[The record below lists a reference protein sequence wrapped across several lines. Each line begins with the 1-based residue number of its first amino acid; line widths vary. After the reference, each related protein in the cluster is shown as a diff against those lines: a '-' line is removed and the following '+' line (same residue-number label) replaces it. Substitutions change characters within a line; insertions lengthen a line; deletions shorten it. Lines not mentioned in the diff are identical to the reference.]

1 MKTAIIIL
9 AALGQSHNS
18 AVYKMQSEI
27 KKYFGTKITE
37 VNEDYASVTIEAEV
51 TQDDISHLKTLVEG
65 VELLAIIAPEE
76 WNNVAHP
83 DIIKLGNY
91 ETDY

>member
-37 VNEDYASVTIEAEV
+37 VNEDYASVTINAEV
-51 TQDDISHLKTLVEG
+51 TQDDISHLKTLVND
-65 VELLAIIAPEE
+65 VELLALVASEE

-83 DIIKLGNY
+83 DVIKL
-91 ETDY
+91 EEL

>member
-9 AALGQSHNS
+9 ATIGQSYNH
-18 AVYKMQSEI
+18 AVYKMQLEI

-37 VNEDYASVTIEAEV
+37 VNEDHASVTINAEV
-51 TQDDISHLKTLVEG
+51 TQDDINHLKTLVND
-65 VELLAIIAPEE
+65 VELLAIVAPEE

-83 DIIKLGNY
+83 DIIKLGDY

>member
-1 MKTAIIIL
+1 MRTAIIIL

-27 KKYFGTKITE
+27 RRYFGTKITE
-37 VNEDYASVTIEAEV
+37 VDEDHASVIINAEV
-51 TQDDISHLKTLVEG
+51 TQDDINHLKAQVSD

-83 DIIKLGNY
+83 DIIKLGDY

>member
-18 AVYKMQSEI
+18 EVYKMQSEI

-37 VNEDYASVTIEAEV
+37 VNEDYASVTINAEV
-51 TQDDISHLKTLVEG
+51 TQDDITHLKTLVSD
-65 VELLAIIAPEE
+65 VELLAIVAPEE

-83 DIIKLGNY
+83 DIIKLG
-91 ETDY
+91 EL

>member
-37 VNEDYASVTIEAEV
+37 VNEDYASVTINAEV
-51 TQDDISHLKTLVEG
+51 TQDDINHLKTLVND
-65 VELLAIIAPEE
+65 VELLALVASEE
-76 WNNVAHP
+76 WDNVAHP
-83 DIIKLGNY
+83 DVIKL
-91 ETDY
+91 EEL

>member
-9 AALGQSHNS
+9 AALSQSHNS
-18 AVYKMQSEI
+18 AVHKMKNEI
-27 KKYFGTKITE
+27 KRYFGTKITE
-37 VNEDYASVTIEAEV
+37 VDEDYASVTINAEV
-51 TQDDISHLKTLVEG
+51 TQDDISHLKTLVSD
-65 VELLAIIAPEE
+65 VELLAIVAPEE

-83 DIIKLGNY
+83 DVIKLGY

>member
-1 MKTAIIIL
+1 MRTAIIIL

-27 KKYFGTKITE
+27 KKYFGTKIAE
-37 VNEDYASVTIEAEV
+37 VDEDYASVKIEAEV
-51 TQDDISHLKTLVEG
+51 TQDDITHLKTLVSN
-65 VELLAIIAPEE
+65 VELLAIVAPEE

-83 DIIKLGNY
+83 DIIKLG
-91 ETDY
+91 EL

>member
-1 MKTAIIIL
+1 MRTAIIIL

-27 KKYFGTKITE
+27 RRYFGTKITE
-37 VNEDYASVTIEAEV
+37 VDEDYASVVINAEV
-51 TQDDISHLKTLVEG
+51 TQDDISHLKTLVED
-65 VELLAIIAPEE
+65 VQLLAIVVPEE
-76 WNNVAHP
+76 WDNVAHP
-83 DIIKLGNY
+83 DIIKLGDY

>member
-1 MKTAIIIL
+1 MRTAIIIL

-37 VNEDYASVTIEAEV
+37 VNEDYASVTINAEV
-51 TQDDISHLKTLVEG
+51 TQDDITHLKTLVND
-65 VELLAIIAPEE
+65 VELLAIVASEE

-83 DIIKLGNY
+83 DVIKL
-91 ETDY
+91 EEL

>member
-37 VNEDYASVTIEAEV
+37 VNEDYASVTIKAEV
-51 TQDDISHLKTLVEG
+51 TQDDINHLKTLVND
-65 VELLAIIAPEE
+65 VELLAIVALEE
-76 WNNVAHP
+76 WDNVAHP
-83 DIIKLGNY
+83 DIIKLGDY
-91 ETDY
+91 ENNR

>member
-1 MKTAIIIL
+1 MRTAIIIL
-9 AALGQSHNS
+9 AALGQGHNS

-37 VNEDYASVTIEAEV
+37 VDEDYASVKINAEV
-51 TQDDISHLKTLVEG
+51 TQDDINHLKTLVSD

-76 WNNVAHP
+76 WNNAAHP
-83 DIIKLGNY
+83 DIIKLGDY
-91 ETDY
+91 ENNR

>member
-9 AALGQSHNS
+9 AALGQGHNS

-51 TQDDISHLKTLVEG
+51 TQDDINHLKTLVSD
-65 VELLAIIAPEE
+65 VELLAIVAPEE

-83 DIIKLGNY
+83 DIIKLGDY
-91 ETDY
+91 ENNR

>member
-18 AVYKMQSEI
+18 AVYKMQAEI

-37 VNEDYASVTIEAEV
+37 VNEDYASVTIKDEV
-51 TQDDISHLKTLVEG
+51 TQDDISHLKTLVSD
-65 VELLAIIAPEE
+65 VELLAIVAPEE

-83 DIIKLGNY
+83 DIIKLCDY
-91 ETDY
+91 EIDC